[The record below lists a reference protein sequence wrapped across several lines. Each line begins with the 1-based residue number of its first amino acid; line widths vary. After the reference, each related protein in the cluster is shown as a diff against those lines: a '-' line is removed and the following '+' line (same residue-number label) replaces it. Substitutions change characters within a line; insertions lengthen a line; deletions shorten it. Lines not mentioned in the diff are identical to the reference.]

1 MADEPRRHAHPNRAV
16 VQVAMTKAQ
25 KKRYTRIAGE
35 YGIRLSQTVRQALDL
50 CIKQMGWE

>member
-25 KKRYTRIAGE
+25 KKRCTRIAGE
-35 YGIRLSQTVRQALDL
+35 HGIRLSQTVRQALDL